1 MAEISMTILSIRHT
15 DNLFWIKR
23 WTVGWA
29 DQLTESIH
37 CTLLAESV
45 KGVGVQIARLKLSS
59 WQWLTDS
66 DE

>member
-23 WTVGWA
+23 WTVGGA

-37 CTLLAESV
+37 CTLSAVSV
-45 KGVGVQIARLKLSS
+45 KGVGVQIARLKFSS
-59 WQWLTDS
+59 
-66 DE
+66 

>member
-37 CTLLAESV
+37 CTLAAVSV
-45 KGVGVQIARLKLSS
+45 KGVGVQIARLKFSS
-59 WQWLTDS
+59 
-66 DE
+66 

>member
-1 MAEISMTILSIRHT
+1 MAEISMTILSTRHT

-37 CTLLAESV
+37 CTLSAESV

>member
-15 DNLFWIKR
+15 YNLFWIKR

-37 CTLLAESV
+37 CTLSAVSV
-45 KGVGVQIARLKLSS
+45 KGVGVQIARLKFSS
-59 WQWLTDS
+59 
-66 DE
+66 

>member
-37 CTLLAESV
+37 CTLSAESV
-45 KGVGVQIARLKLSS
+45 KGVGVQIARLKFSS
-59 WQWLTDS
+59 
-66 DE
+66 

>member
-1 MAEISMTILSIRHT
+1 MAEIGMTILSIRHT

-37 CTLLAESV
+37 CTLSAVSV
-45 KGVGVQIARLKLSS
+45 KGVGVQIARLKFSS
-59 WQWLTDS
+59 
-66 DE
+66 